1 MGAHLKQA
9 GVKAPIYRETKR
21 VAGNISVLRQKVFSS
36 CDKIY
41 FLLGEERKYFFTEN
55 DLAKHCD
62 QSPQSSQGTLQCHL
76 ILWAGCGKC
85 RDCRE
90 LKSTSSR
97 LTNTLDQTAQ
107 TSSNVIIIINIIIIA
122 ILMLVIY
129 WDWPMCILVQP
140 TNPCQRTLLT
150 REPERLG
157 NCLIFGSQS
166 QSSFSSLFSFFVLII
181 FLILVRIFV
190 LILTLGLGQIILF
203 RFWWGGGI
211 PSPHTHAHT

>member
-1 MGAHLKQA
+1 MSAHLKQV

-21 VAGNISVLRQKVFSS
+21 VVGNISVLRQKVFPL

-41 FLLGEERKYFFTEN
+41 FLLGEKRRYLTQKYSTTKKE
-55 DLAKHCD
+55 LAKNCK

-76 ILWAGCGKC
+76 LWAGCGKC

-90 LKSTSSR
+90 LKSTSPQ

-129 WDWPMCILVQP
+129 
-140 TNPCQRTLLT
+140 
-150 REPERLG
+150 
-157 NCLIFGSQS
+157 
-166 QSSFSSLFSFFVLII
+166 
-181 FLILVRIFV
+181 
-190 LILTLGLGQIILF
+190 
-203 RFWWGGGI
+203 
-211 PSPHTHAHT
+211 

>member
-21 VAGNISVLRQKVFSS
+21 VVGNISVLRQKVFSS

-41 FLLGEERKYFFTEN
+41 FLLGEERKYIFTEN
-55 DLAKHCD
+55 ELAKNCD
-62 QSPQSSQGTLQCHL
+62 QSPQSSQGTLQCHS
-76 ILWAGCGKC
+76 LWAGCGKC

-90 LKSTSSR
+90 LKSTSRR
-97 LTNTLDQTAQ
+97 LTNTLDQTSQ
-107 TSSNVIIIINIIIIA
+107 ISGNVIIIII

-166 QSSFSSLFSFFVLII
+166 QLSSSSLFSSLFSSLHLASVKYY
-181 FLILVRIFV
+181 
-190 LILTLGLGQIILF
+190 LTEFG
-203 RFWWGGGI
+203 WGY
-211 PSPHTHAHT
+211 PPTN

>member
-21 VAGNISVLRQKVFSS
+21 VVGNISVLWQKVFSS

-41 FLLGEERKYFFTEN
+41 FLLGEERKYFFTEKK
-55 DLAKHCD
+55 LAKNCE
-62 QSPQSSQGTLQCHL
+62 QSPQSSKGTLQCHL
-76 ILWAGCGKC
+76 LWTGCGKC

-90 LKSTSSR
+90 LKSTSPL

-150 REPERLG
+150 RGPERQLP
-157 NCLIFGSQS
+157 NLWITVAII
-166 QSSFSSLFSFFVLII
+166 VLII
-181 FLILVRIFV
+181 V
-190 LILTLGLGQIILF
+190 LILCSHHFSYPCPHLCSHSHTRPRSNNTFQILMGRGYPF
-203 RFWWGGGI
+203 
-211 PSPHTHAHT
+211 PHTHAHT